1 MSDNMK
7 DSIKLILLVNYP
19 ILFAIIALLKFSGVI
34 NPPWI
39 LVTAIIWVPM
49 VSLLVISLLIIIDSR
64 YDNEEK

>member
-19 ILFAIIALLKFSGVI
+19 ILFAIIALLKFYGVI

-39 LVTAIIWVPM
+39 LVTALIWVPM

-64 YDNEEK
+64 YDNEDK

>member
-39 LVTAIIWVPM
+39 LVTAMIWVPM